1 MPAPLSAT
9 QVRPRSSSAVAATAA
24 GDATVTQEPYP
35 ETSVRQKT
43 NCRDQTRG
51 ALVVPAWSAQ
61 IRENAELRQHSQ
73 SIRCAPELGH
83 PAVSD
88 S

>member
-9 QVRPRSSSAVAATAA
+9 QLRPRSSSAVAATAA
-24 GDATVTQEPYP
+24 GDATVTQERYP
-35 ETSVRQKT
+35 ETSARQKIR
-43 NCRDQTRG
+43 CG
-51 ALVVPAWSAQ
+51 EGHEEPVVLASSAQ
-61 IRENAELRQHSQ
+61 IRKDAELGQHSQ
-73 SIRCAPELGH
+73 SIGCATKLGH